1 MEDGLDP
8 QRDFE
13 QRGPELNI
21 PPPPQSEGNH
31 VGATFSKPMMIE
43 SSFTIG
49 LSSQPSFTELPSQ
62 APHAP
67 DHAPWMDVSAQISSL
82 GTCMEEFALVHESRF
97 YSIEEQLDQYQAGV
111 TSWFDHFQQRFERI
125 EERMDHQQTIFEH
138 L

>member
-1 MEDGLDP
+1 M
-8 QRDFE
+8 
-13 QRGPELNI
+13 
-21 PPPPQSEGNH
+21 
-31 VGATFSKPMMIE
+31 TK
-43 SSFTIG
+43 SSYIAG
-49 LSSQPSFTELPSQ
+49 SSSQPSFTELPHTKIPS
-62 APHAP
+62 HAP